1 MELRTFK
8 VDGKATL
15 RLAQRML
22 REANGTGRVEAEV
35 ACLVAYASIAE
46 GITQYPAATRDARVN
61 LVISRG
67 ARALCE
73 IIAVVG
79 ELSDADVILASAPVT
94 GTCS

>member
-1 MELRTFK
+1 MGLRTFK
-8 VDGKATL
+8 VDGRVTL

-22 REANGTGRVEAEV
+22 AEANGTGRVEAEV

-46 GITQYPAATRDARVN
+46 GVASYPVATRDARAN

-73 IIAVVG
+73 IIAAVG
-79 ELSDADVILASAPVT
+79 ALSDADVALLSAPTT

>member
-1 MELRTFK
+1 MGIATFK
-8 VDGKATL
+8 VDAKTTL

-46 GITQYPAATRDARVN
+46 GVASYPAVTRDARAN

-73 IIAVVG
+73 IIAAVG
-79 ELSDADVILASAPVT
+79 ALSDADVTLLSAPAT
-94 GTCS
+94 GTCA